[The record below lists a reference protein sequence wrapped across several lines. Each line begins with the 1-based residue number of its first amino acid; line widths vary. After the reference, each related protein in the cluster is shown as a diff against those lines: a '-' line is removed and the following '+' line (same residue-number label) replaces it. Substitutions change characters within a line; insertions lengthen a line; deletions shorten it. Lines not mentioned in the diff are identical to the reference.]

1 MRPPDMSLC
10 YCGWEIYVRTINL
23 NHLYE
28 NMWWCSRHVRS
39 LSVSFYHI
47 FLLQSFHPLY
57 YHLFSSFLSSL
68 SQSFSHWEVMPCGC
82 CASRSVSEPLLR
94 SDRVASLV
102 TSALILPHVKTNPVL
117 TLADQY
123 SSSRAGE
130 NATRGRRLKAHSQSG
145 SRWRLLHKHWWGK
158 KNVDS
163 ISDKPRCSGVLITAS
178 SDAWLP
184 SKSRMKMFIVQNTQ
198 RFIVNTMIQ
207 SPHSPHFLYLFILK
221 HAIQQLQS
229 N

>member
-1 MRPPDMSLC
+1 MVGEC
-10 YCGWEIYVRTINL
+10 CVHFIYVEKINL

-28 NMWWCSRHVRS
+28 NVWWCFMHACSIS
-39 LSVSFYHI
+39 IYFYHT
-47 FLLQSFHPLY
+47 FLLQSFHPSIITSLS
-57 YHLFSSFLSSL
+57 LFCPH

-130 NATRGRRLKAHSQSG
+130 NATRGRRLKAHSRSD

-158 KNVDS
+158 
-163 ISDKPRCSGVLITAS
+163 
-178 SDAWLP
+178 
-184 SKSRMKMFIVQNTQ
+184 M
-198 RFIVNTMIQ
+198 
-207 SPHSPHFLYLFILK
+207 
-221 HAIQQLQS
+221 
-229 N
+229 